1 MASRT
6 TSQARATG
14 HVAQNIR
21 TIAELERAALT
32 SAGRS
37 ERLSLAIGRFVGS
50 LPFVL
55 AHAAAFATWA
65 VWNAVAPQA
74 LRFDPFP
81 YPLLTFIVSLEG
93 VLVGTFVL
101 ITQNRMSRQSDA
113 RDQLNLQIDL
123 LAEQEMTIVLR
134 LLQRISERLQVEPD
148 PQDAEQ
154 AEALTQAT
162 DVQEIA
168 EAIEQTPDQRD
179 G

>member
-1 MASRT
+1 
-6 TSQARATG
+6 
-14 HVAQNIR
+14 
-21 TIAELERAALT
+21 
-32 SAGRS
+32 
-37 ERLSLAIGRFVGS
+37 
-50 LPFVL
+50 
-55 AHAAAFATWA
+55 
-65 VWNAVAPQA
+65 
-74 LRFDPFP
+74 
-81 YPLLTFIVSLEG
+81 
-93 VLVGTFVL
+93 
-101 ITQNRMSRQSDA
+101 MSRQSDA

-123 LAEQEMTIVLR
+123 LAEPEMTIVLR